1 MSEDWTRRDFL
12 RTSAAVAA
20 ALAAGQHAFAA
31 PATQQTHHKPQKL
44 AVSTTQNKYSA
55 VKVGFVG
62 VHNKG
67 GHNLH
72 ATAECGATVAA
83 LCDVDAEFLKEASDA
98 FPGAKT
104 YSDFRKMLETQK
116 DLDAVVVSTP
126 DHMHAPA

>member
-1 MSEDWTRRDFL
+1 VKRTLSPTLSLSTGRGRKTMKGRTMSEDWTRRDFL

-31 PATQQTHHKPQKL
+31 PATQQAHHKPQKL

-83 LCDVDAEFLKEASDA
+83 LCDVDAEFLK
-98 FPGAKT
+98 
-104 YSDFRKMLETQK
+104 
-116 DLDAVVVSTP
+116 
-126 DHMHAPA
+126 